1 MHLSAQFV
9 MNRVSSF
16 VRTARSAKVL
26 VPLALALFMVPL
38 AFAQGERASI
48 TGTVTD
54 ASGAIVTD
62 ASVTVRDTATN
73 VTTKTT
79 TNSAGLYFITSLP
92 PGNYD
97 LTVAKSGFETSTV
110 QNIPLT
116 AALVAT
122 VNVSLHVGS
131 VSQTVAVSA
140 TAVQLESQTS
150 ALQSTITT
158 RAIEDLP
165 NISAS
170 PTAYASLAPN
180 VIPTTGQQ
188 GLGNAVI
195 GSATNAQMGGG
206 LAQQNGY
213 LVDGAESRGT
223 NENGTAYSVPIE
235 AVSEVRVDTTTY
247 SAEFGRAIGGIT
259 QVATKSGTDQFH
271 GTGWEFL
278 RNAIL
283 NANSWQ
289 NDRNSIAR
297 APFQFNRFGGN
308 FGGPIKKNKLF
319 FFFNYEGTRQG
330 GPAQVL
336 GTVPTDLQKS
346 GNFSQTL
353 DAKGEQD
360 IIYDPLT
367 TAPNGAGGYVRS
379 PFPGDIIPSSRF
391 NTIATNVLK
400 YYPEPNKAGQGFTN
414 INDYFISG
422 KAITNT
428 DNYLGRVDY
437 YISDKTRVYGRYGFT
452 PYKS

>member
-1 MHLSAQFV
+1 MRLPAHSARY
-9 MNRVSSF
+9 RVSSY
-16 VRTARSAKVL
+16 L
-26 VPLALALFMVPL
+26 LPLALAFFLAPL
-38 AFAQGERASI
+38 AFGQGERASI

-188 GLGNAVI
+188 GLRNAVI

-223 NENGTAYSVPIE
+223 NA
-235 AVSEVRVDTTTY
+235 
-247 SAEFGRAIGGIT
+247 
-259 QVATKSGTDQFH
+259 
-271 GTGWEFL
+271 
-278 RNAIL
+278 
-283 NANSWQ
+283 
-289 NDRNSIAR
+289 
-297 APFQFNRFGGN
+297 
-308 FGGPIKKNKLF
+308 
-319 FFFNYEGTRQG
+319 
-330 GPAQVL
+330 
-336 GTVPTDLQKS
+336 
-346 GNFSQTL
+346 
-353 DAKGEQD
+353 
-360 IIYDPLT
+360 
-367 TAPNGAGGYVRS
+367 NGA
-379 PFPGDIIPSSRF
+379 
-391 NTIATNVLK
+391 
-400 YYPEPNKAGQGFTN
+400 
-414 INDYFISG
+414 
-422 KAITNT
+422 
-428 DNYLGRVDY
+428 
-437 YISDKTRVYGRYGFT
+437 
-452 PYKS
+452 